1 MKVLFAAPIPFPNRR
16 FAMTPLRQRMIEDM
30 EVRNLS
36 PNTQLSYLQQVS
48 GFAKYCHRSPEEFGP
63 C

>member
-1 MKVLFAAPIPFPNRR
+1 MTRLRR
-16 FAMTPLRQRMIEDM
+16 RMIEDM

-48 GFAKYCHRSPEEFGP
+48 GFAKYCHRSPDVIPGFSRSSI
-63 C
+63 